1 MSRCFNG
8 LHCLAIQWLEMVL
21 ILRIHLTNR
30 IILIFTLGSTQH
42 GLSFGLTFIWSWA
55 SPLMNTILFRKG
67 WRIGTQFEMSLFG
80 QQTGFLAVTWYEVL
94 LVVLDVV
101 LMTIRNILDR
111 CYTIS
116 ELLSLLF
123 IKSIE
128 FLIWISIHTV
138 HFSSVVIIICGQILT
153 CLRAELEIR
162 LFIIHLVLLHFQ
174 SVSIVVTFEKLTIIG
189 HVATRIY
196 SISSGLDFGCFTY
209 REIALPR
216 ILNHLFTLLGL
227 SFCLPIFILLHFNRL
242 FDQILT
248 IWSLRH
254 FVFSSKA
261 KMSSLNL
268 HFLLK
273 SLSFWYIYALDL
285 IHLEFLGRSLNIAK
299 LVSLL
304 GLWWWT

>member
-254 FVFSSKA
+254 FYRYYSD
-261 KMSSLNL
+261 
-268 HFLLK
+268 LK
-273 SLSFWYIYALDL
+273 IDQ
-285 IHLEFLGRSLNIAK
+285 K
-299 LVSLL
+299 
-304 GLWWWT
+304 